1 MACFA
6 SVAAFQAKWGVGP
19 CMCKHLFSFDF
30 NELKL
35 SFVAGLSSFALF
47 VSIAGILLSA
57 FMLTVPVIYEKYDKL
72 ARTARALKEERIAFI
87 FTGVGV
93 TFSLLI
99 A

>member
-6 SVAAFQAKWGVGP
+6 SVAAFQAKWHVGP
-19 CMCKHLFSFDF
+19 CMCKHLSSLDSI
-30 NELKL
+30 EL
-35 SFVAGLSSFALF
+35 SFVAGLSGFALF
-47 VSIAGILLSA
+47 VSVAGIFLSA
-57 FMLTVPVIYEKYDKL
+57 FMLTVPVLYEKYDKL